1 MPRARQSKPRQR
13 ATVAVLAFDAISLF
27 HLSVPCLVFG
37 ENTRETGLP
46 PLVLKVCAAEPGPLR
61 STAGVSLHVP
71 FGLDDLDDAG
81 TVIVPS
87 WRDPAR
93 RAPQPMLDALRHAH
107 AGGARIVGLCLGAFV
122 LADAGLL
129 DGRAATTHWQ
139 CADRFAA
146 RFPAVTLD
154 RDVLYVDEGDV
165 VTSAGTAA
173 GLDCCLH
180 LLRSDWGAE
189 VANRVARRMVLA
201 PHRQGGQAQFIEHAL
216 PVSGASHRLSTV
228 LEGVLQSLDQP
239 HSLDDLAARAA
250 MGRRTFTRH
259 FRQLTGVTVGQ
270 WLLNQRLALAQRLL
284 ETTDRS
290 MDDVATLAGLGSA
303 ASLRQH
309 FALAFKTSPSAYRRQ
324 FGEKPTSDD
333 QSRTELAAARL
344 RSVPQSLRR

>member
-1 MPRARQSKPRQR
+1 MSAKKPVKHRSTS
-13 ATVAVLAFDAISLF
+13 TVAVLAFDAISLF

-37 ENTRETGLP
+37 ESSADAGVP
-46 PLVLKVCAAEPGPLR
+46 PLTLKVCAAEPGVLR
-61 STAGVSLHVP
+61 STAGVGVHAP

-87 WRDPAR
+87 WRDPLQP
-93 RAPQPMLDALRHAH
+93 APQPMLDALRRAH
-107 AGGARIVGLCLGAFV
+107 AEGARIVGLCLGAFV

-129 DGRAATTHWQ
+129 GGRQATTHWLW
-139 CADRFAA
+139 ADRFAQ
-146 RFPAVTLD
+146 RYPTVGLD

-201 PHRQGGQAQFIEHAL
+201 PHRQGGQAQFIEQVL
-216 PVSGASHRLSTV
+216 PQSGASHRLSAV
-228 LEGVLQSLDQP
+228 LDGVLCALDQP

-259 FRQLTGVTVGQ
+259 FHQLTGTTVGQ

-284 ETTDRS
+284 ETTDHS
-290 MDDVATLAGLGSA
+290 IDAVAADAGLGSA
-303 ASLRQH
+303 ASMRQH
-309 FALAFKTSPSAYRRQ
+309 FATVFHTTPSAYRRQ
-324 FGEKPTSDD
+324 FGV
-333 QSRTELAAARL
+333 L
-344 RSVPQSLRR
+344 VV

>member
-1 MPRARQSKPRQR
+1 MSRKKSTHPQR
-13 ATVAVLAFDAISLF
+13 SASTVAVLAFDDISLF

-37 ENTRETGLP
+37 ENGQQGAGMPSLT
-46 PLVLKVCAAEPGPLR
+46 LKVCAAEPGPLR
-61 STAGVSLHVP
+61 STAGIDVYAP

-87 WRDPAR
+87 WRDPAQA
-93 RAPQPMLDALRHAH
+93 APPPMLDALRKAH

-129 DGRAATTHWQ
+129 DGRSATTHWLR
-139 CADRFAA
+139 ADLFAQ
-146 RFPAVTLD
+146 RYPAVGLD

-165 VTSAGTAA
+165 ITSAGTAA

-201 PHRQGGQAQFIEHAL
+201 PHRQGGQAQFIEQSL
-216 PVSGASHRLSTV
+216 PAPSGAGHRLSTLLDAV
-228 LEGVLQSLDQP
+228 LGTLDQP
-239 HSLDDLAARAA
+239 HSLDDLAQRAA

-259 FRQLTGVTVGQ
+259 FRQLTGTTVGQ

-290 MDDVATLAGLGSA
+290 IDAVAVDAGLGTA

-309 FALAFKTSPSAYRRQ
+309 FATTFNISPSAYRRQ
-324 FGEKPTSDD
+324 FG
-333 QSRTELAAARL
+333 LGM
-344 RSVPQSLRR
+344 

>member
-1 MPRARQSKPRQR
+1 MSRKTTLQQR
-13 ATVAVLAFDAISLF
+13 SASTVAVLVFDAISLF

-37 ENTRETGLP
+37 ESGKDAGVDS
-46 PLVLKVCAAEPGPLR
+46 LVLKVCAAEPGPLR
-61 STAGVSLHVP
+61 STEGVGVHAP
-71 FGLDDLDDAG
+71 YGLADLEDAG

-87 WRDPAR
+87 WRDPSR
-93 RAPQPMLDALRHAH
+93 PAPQPMLDALRQAH

-129 DGRAATTHWQ
+129 QGRRATTHWL
-139 CADRFAA
+139 CADRFAQ
-146 RFPAVTLD
+146 RYPGIELD
-154 RDVLYVDEGDV
+154 REVLYVDEGDV

-201 PHRQGGQAQFIEHAL
+201 PHRQGGQAQFVEQAL
-216 PVSGASHRLSTV
+216 PVSGAGHRLSNV
-228 LEGVLQSLDQP
+228 LEYVLGRLEQP
-239 HSLDDLAARAA
+239 HSLDALASRAA

-259 FRQLTGVTVGQ
+259 FHQLTGTTVGQ

-284 ETTDRS
+284 ETTELSIDA
-290 MDDVATLAGLGSA
+290 VAADAGLGSA

-309 FALAFKTSPSAYRRQ
+309 FALAFNTSPSAYRRQ
-324 FGEKPTSDD
+324 FGSGE
-333 QSRTELAAARL
+333 A
-344 RSVPQSLRR
+344 

>member
-1 MPRARQSKPRQR
+1 MSRKTRSPKRSA

-37 ENTRETGLP
+37 ESGKDAGVDS
-46 PLVLKVCAAEPGPLR
+46 LVLKVCAAEKGPLR
-61 STAGVSLHVP
+61 STAGVGVHAP
-71 FGLDDLDDAG
+71 YGLEDLDDAG

-87 WRDPAR
+87 WRDPSQPAP
-93 RAPQPMLDALRHAH
+93 RAMLDALRQAH

-129 DGRAATTHWQ
+129 QGRRATTHWL
-139 CADRFAA
+139 CADRFAQ
-146 RFPAVTLD
+146 RYPSIELD
-154 RDVLYVDEGDV
+154 DEVRYVDEGDV

-189 VANRVARRMVLA
+189 VANHVARRMVLA
-201 PHRQGGQAQFIEHAL
+201 PHRQGGQAQFIEQAL
-216 PVSGASHRLSTV
+216 PVSGASHRLSNV
-228 LEGVLQSLDQP
+228 LEDVLGTLDQP
-239 HSLDDLAARAA
+239 HSLDDLALRAA

-259 FRQLTGVTVGQ
+259 FRQLTGTTVGQ
-270 WLLNQRLALAQRLL
+270 WLLNQRLSLAQRLL

-290 MDDVATLAGLGSA
+290 IDAVAADAGLGSA

-309 FALAFKTSPSAYRRQ
+309 FAQAFHISPSAYRRQ
-324 FGEKPTSDD
+324 FGAG
-333 QSRTELAAARL
+333 AA
-344 RSVPQSLRR
+344 

>member
-1 MPRARQSKPRQR
+1 MSRKTPSRKQR
-13 ATVAVLAFDAISLF
+13 SASTVAVLAFDGISLF

-37 ENTRETGLP
+37 ENGADAGMPELTLR
-46 PLVLKVCAAEPGPLR
+46 VCAAESGPLR
-61 STAGVSLHVP
+61 STAGIAVHAP

-87 WRDPAR
+87 WRDPLQA
-93 RAPQPMLDALRHAH
+93 APQPMLDALRKAH

-129 DGRAATTHWQ
+129 DGRTATTHWLR
-139 CADRFAA
+139 ANEFAQ
-146 RFPAVTLD
+146 RYPAVGLD

-180 LLRSDWGAE
+180 LLRCDWGAE

-201 PHRQGGQAQFIEHAL
+201 PHRQGGQAQFIEQSL
-216 PVSGASHRLSTV
+216 PVSGAGHRLSAV
-228 LEGVLQSLDQP
+228 LDAVLGTLDQA
-239 HSLDDLAARAA
+239 HSLDDLAERAA

-259 FRQLTGVTVGQ
+259 FRQLTGTTVGQ

-290 MDDVATLAGLGSA
+290 IDAVAVEAGLGTA

-309 FALAFKTSPSAYRRQ
+309 FAATYNLSPSAYRRQ
-324 FGEKPTSDD
+324 FS
-333 QSRTELAAARL
+333 AA
-344 RSVPQSLRR
+344 